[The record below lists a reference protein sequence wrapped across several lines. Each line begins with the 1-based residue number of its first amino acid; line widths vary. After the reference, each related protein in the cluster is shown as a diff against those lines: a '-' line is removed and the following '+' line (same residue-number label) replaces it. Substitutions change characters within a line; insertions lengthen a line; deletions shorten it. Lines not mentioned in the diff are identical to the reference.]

1 MSTAL
6 GNDMKFMGESTHPG
20 GQFRDI
26 RVVGRTRMDGDVT
39 CRSFSCMGEARLG
52 GGLQSGETRI
62 LGQASVAGAVD
73 GGDCTVLGQLECAAS
88 LRVRKLNCTG
98 QVKVKGQV
106 DAEKIKIYGQMVVQG
121 DCNVDDFGSNGAFDI
136 AGLLSVDS
144 LLVHPNGPCKA
155 AEIGGARIEVRRRV
169 GFLGNN
175 GMADW
180 IHQML
185 PGSRS
190 SRLEAQTIE
199 GDEIILE
206 DSVVGTVRGGRVQI
220 GRGCRI
226 GIVEYRDSYTC
237 EPGSEVGEARQV

>member
-6 GNDMKFMGESTHPG
+6 GNDMKFMGETTHPG

-26 RVVGRTRMDGDVT
+26 RVVGRTRMEGDVT
-39 CRSFSCMGEARLG
+39 CRSLACMGEARLS

-62 LGQASVAGAVD
+62 LGHATVAGAVD
-73 GGDCTVLGQLECAAS
+73 GGDCTVLGQMECAAS

-98 QVKVKGQV
+98 QLKVKGQV
-106 DAEKIKIYGQMVVQG
+106 DAEKVRLYGQMVVQG
-121 DCNVDDFGSNGAFDI
+121 DCNVDDFESNGAFEI
-136 AGLLSVDS
+136 SGLLSVDR
-144 LLVHPNGPCKA
+144 LLVHPNGPCKV
-155 AEIGGARIEVRRRV
+155 AEVGGARIEVRRRV
-169 GFLGNN
+169 GFLGRN

-190 SRLEAQTIE
+190 SRLEAQMVE
-199 GDEIILE
+199 GDEVFLE
-206 DSVVGTVRGGRVQI
+206 DSVVGTVRGALVQI

-226 GIVEYRDSYTC
+226 GTVEYQDSYSC
-237 EPGSEVGEARQV
+237 EPGSEVGEVRQL